1 MHVDKLVIYFQLQIL
16 QEEKGIL
23 MSLEQCLKERC
34 CELEEEVATLRAA
47 QPSKRQHTGS
57 KNTVADSCNQ
67 GSGSTPAEDE
77 GISSS
82 DQEQS
87 LSQDEEDSGDIE
99 REPMV
104 YELFAVQNDTILIER
119 NGLRKNINSDIVMME
134 TSVDQLDDDVVSKGG
149 DNNDDEDETTI
160 DEVIEELRNIINDA
174 ETEAYA
180 AEAAEKAAATHKK
193 QKELGERRDEAKK
206 KSKKTDTDKSK
217 NKHKVSPYR
226 HHHQTDAK
234 KFSSGKRGRQVTSI
248 EIHHP
253 VSEAEVEIVPTCLLP
268 QPPRRARSLVHLL
281 LNPGRDVYNDEQSGQ
296 NPFFDDDTPSHSSEE
311 DSDSLLSAARG
322 RGGTSTTTA
331 RPCLYNK
338 DVQRACVID
347 TSEINK
353 GSGQLLHLFQQPCGN
368 DANRYRVSN
377 SNTST
382 HPKPCSIQS
391 SKESGK
397 RSGGHLVQNAKCWTN
412 NKASTTVVIKRNESF
427 SHNRYDEEDAKDK
440 NKGQLEPQHK
450 TKDEL
455 IDDHRLVPK
464 DNSTDNGR
472 LISVGEI
479 ALSRRPV
486 SRDDMQDSRRVKPKE
501 DPSERKDARTKDES
515 VDKGRP
521 VSRQRCGSFDGLF
534 YVTDFTNSPEISPR
548 QTQHRSPS
556 LETNYSSA
564 HKEELVNPPL
574 ATKKLKSKSLDR
586 IDEGLDALVDIVL
599 TSSDRGRSRMTSGR
613 GSTEDWSLEWGKSY
627 LESRSRRS
635 VADTTVPYNTP
646 PPVVIVPRSSS
657 SSSSVLH
664 SHHNHSSQP
673 SSLHSH
679 REFHGTRFP
688 RHPSD
693 EVSTVSGNKRYP
705 PDGASHPL
713 FLPLP
718 ITKNSSFESIPQT
731 SHHSP
736 TNSRSKNGIS
746 SSKSFIIKRGHMN
759 AGLYSG
765 HHNVH
770 DSPAH
775 MLMKPQILTP
785 ATEYC
790 NRLSLSP
797 VSSRNSRHTSAAR
810 VTDLPSGLY

>member
-1 MHVDKLVIYFQLQIL
+1 VT
-16 QEEKGIL
+16 
-23 MSLEQCLKERC
+23 
-34 CELEEEVATLRAA
+34 ALRAA

-104 YELFAVQNDTILIER
+104 YELFAVQNDTILIDR
-119 NGLRKNINSDIVMME
+119 NGLGKNLNNDIVMKE
-134 TSVDQLDDDVVSKGG
+134 TSVDQLDDDDDEVSKGG

-180 AEAAEKAAATHKK
+180 AEAAEKAAAAAHKK
-193 QKELGERRDEAKK
+193 QKELEERQDEAKK
-206 KSKKTDTDKSK
+206 KCKKTDTDKSK
-217 NKHKVSPYR
+217 KKHKVSPYH
-226 HHHQTDAK
+226 HHHQTDSR
-234 KFSSGKRGRQVTSI
+234 KFSSGKHGTQVMSI

-253 VSEAEVEIVPTCLLP
+253 ASEAEVEIVPTCLVP

-281 LNPGRDVYNDEQSGQ
+281 LNPGRDVYNDDQSGQ

-311 DSDSLLSAARG
+311 DSDSLLSGARG
-322 RGGTSTTTA
+322 RSGSGAVMTGA
-331 RPCLYNK
+331 RPCLYDK
-338 DVQRACVID
+338 DIQRTCVID
-347 TSEINK
+347 TSKINK

-368 DANRYRVSN
+368 DVDRYKVS
-377 SNTST
+377 SGNTNT
-382 HPKPCSIQS
+382 HSKPCSNQT
-391 SKESGK
+391 SKGSTK
-397 RSGGHLVQNAKCWTN
+397 RNGGHVVQNGGHVVQNGGHVVQNGGHVVQNVKCWTN
-412 NKASTTVVIKRNESF
+412 KKASTTVVIKRSESF
-427 SHNRYDEEDAKDK
+427 SHTRYQEEEAKDK
-440 NKGQLEPQHK
+440 GCGQLETQHS

-455 IDDHRLVPK
+455 IGSHIRVLKDSVTDSERLV
-464 DNSTDNGR
+464 
-472 LISVGEI
+472 SVGEI
-479 ALSRRPV
+479 PLKRRQM
-486 SRDDMQDSRRVKPKE
+486 SRDDTQDGRRVKTKE
-501 DPSERKDARTKDES
+501 DLSERKNARKKEES
-515 VDKGRP
+515 LDRGRP
-521 VSRQRCGSFDGLF
+521 VARQRCGSFDGLF
-534 YVTDFTNSPEISPR
+534 CVGDLTNSPEISPR
-548 QTQHRSPS
+548 PTQYRAPS
-556 LETNYSSA
+556 LETNFSST
-564 HKEELVNPPL
+564 HKEEPVNPPL

-586 IDEGLDALVDIVL
+586 IDEGLDSLVDIVM
-599 TSSDRGRSRMTSGR
+599 TSSDQGHSRKASGR
-613 GSTEDWSLEWGKSY
+613 GSTEDWRLEWGKSY

-635 VADTTVPYNTP
+635 VADAAVPCNTP

-664 SHHNHSSQP
+664 SYHNHSSQP

-679 REFHGTRFP
+679 KEYAGIRLP

-693 EVSTVSGNKRYP
+693 EASAACSNKRYP

-718 ITKNSSFESIPQT
+718 SSKNGSFESIPQT
-731 SHHSP
+731 NHHSP
-736 TNSRSKNGIS
+736 TNSHSKTGIS
-746 SSKSFIIKRGHMN
+746 SSKSFVIKRGHIN

-765 HHNVH
+765 HHTAH

-775 MLMKPQILTP
+775 MLLKPQILSP

-790 NRLSLSP
+790 NRSSLSP
-797 VSSRNSRHTSAAR
+797 VSSRNSCHTLAAR